1 VYTDPLHL
9 KIEDPGHVEGN
20 IAFTYLDAFD
30 TDKAAVAELKAH
42 YMRGGLADSIVKKRL
57 EAVLQEMLEPI
68 RTRRAELA
76 NDKGYILQ
84 LLREG
89 TEQAR
94 EVAAN
99 TMSEVRAALGL
110 TYF

>member
-1 VYTDPLHL
+1 
-9 KIEDPGHVEGN
+9 
-20 IAFTYLDAFD
+20 
-30 TDKAAVAELKAH
+30 
-42 YMRGGLADSIVKKRL
+42 
-57 EAVLQEMLEPI
+57 MLEPI

-94 EVAAN
+94 EVAAQ

-110 TYF
+110 NYF